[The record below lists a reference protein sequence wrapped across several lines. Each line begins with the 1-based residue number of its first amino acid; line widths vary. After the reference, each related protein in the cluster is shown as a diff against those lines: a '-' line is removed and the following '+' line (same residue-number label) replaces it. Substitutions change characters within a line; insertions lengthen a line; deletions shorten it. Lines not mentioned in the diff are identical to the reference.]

1 MLNTPHST
9 IIITESVVFEYP
21 KQNKKNEKNKKNQ
34 KNEKNQKNK
43 EVDTVIVN
51 KYSNAQDIINTVNNI
66 RKLKKKA
73 RGIVQERA
81 RINQPCKPCL
91 PDEFPSWNDL
101 TKRQLE
107 KEENE
112 KKLEEKN
119 KIQQEYRENS
129 KNSNYEKLYDF

>member
-34 KNEKNQKNK
+34 KNEKNKNNK
-43 EVDTVIVN
+43 EVNAVIVN

-129 KNSNYEKLYDF
+129 KNGNYEKLYDF